1 MIYQNPHLLYALFA
15 IAIPILIHLFNF
27 RKHKTIYF
35 SSIRFLKEIKEENR
49 KKSELKNLLILLS
62 RILAIIFLVLAFAKP
77 YIPVNNTKISNDI
90 FLYIDNSQSMDVDF
104 GEGNLLNSAKNKA
117 IEISQSYPSENN
129 FYLITNDFDPKHI
142 SSYTPDA
149 IKLQIEK
156 ITSSSKQRSITDII
170 SRSSSIVSN
179 NSHLFFISDFQKNSL
194 KIDDLKGYEIKNKI
208 SLIPIVNKNTS
219 NISIDSLFTEGP
231 IFTSDNEVAIHVV
244 ISNTSTKNIKDEV
257 LFLYLDNKQKS
268 QQYINLLAEETKE
281 IVFKFLTSNNRFI
294 NGEIRTEDSP
304 ITFDN
309 NLFFTLTKSEKI
321 NVTEINSASENTAFN
336 ALFGNDTALFNFT
349 SLKLENINHNALSKQ
364 NFIILNGVTELSS
377 GLLSTLLSFTSNGGS
392 LLVVPA
398 PDLTDFNTFNILL
411 NSLAINTI
419 TSKTDSEL
427 KINQF
432 STKHSIYKNVFTQ
445 ALDKANYPIS
455 SRAYFLN
462 NKKISTQIIGFAN
475 KQDFLSAY
483 SLEKG
488 TIYQFSS
495 PLDNSYNNFTK
506 HALFVPTLINMAT
519 SSILV
524 NTPYYSI
531 GSDKEISVNYT
542 NTPTDIPHIKGNNI
556 DIIPTL
562 INKNGKQLLN
572 PQNQIT
578 KNGIYSILNNNELV
592 DKIAFNYNTSESIM
606 SSLTS
611 DELED
616 FIAKNNIENTTV
628 ISTENTGLK
637 TIIKEQEIGKEY
649 WKIALLL
656 SLLFFAFEI
665 LLIKMIKL

>member
-156 ITSSSKQRSITDII
+156 IASSSKQRSITDII

-349 SLKLENINHNALSKQ
+349 SLKLENFNHNALSKQ
-364 NFIILNGVTELSS
+364 DFIILNGVTELSS

-419 TSKTDSEL
+419 SSKTESEL

-432 STKHSIYKNVFTQ
+432 STKHHIYKNVFTQ

-475 KQDFLSAY
+475 KQDFLSEY
-483 SLEKG
+483 TLEKG

-495 PLDNSYNNFTK
+495 PLDKRYNNFTK

-531 GSDKEISVNYT
+531 GSDKEISVNYS

-578 KNGIYSILNNNELV
+578 KNVIYSILNNNELV

-616 FIAKNNIENTTV
+616 FIAKNNIENTTI

>member
-1 MIYQNPHLLYALFA
+1 MSYQNPHLLYALFA
-15 IAIPILIHLFNF
+15 IALPILIHLFNF

-349 SLKLENINHNALSKQ
+349 SLKLENFNHNALSKQ
-364 NFIILNGVTELSS
+364 DFIILNGVTELSS

-419 TSKTDSEL
+419 SSKTESEL

-432 STKHSIYKNVFTQ
+432 STKHHIYKNVFTQ

-475 KQDFLSAY
+475 KQHFLSEY
-483 SLEKG
+483 TLEKG

-495 PLDNSYNNFTK
+495 PLDKRYNKFTK

-531 GSDKEISVNYT
+531 GSDKEISVNYS

-606 SSLTS
+606 S
-611 DELED
+611 
-616 FIAKNNIENTTV
+616 
-628 ISTENTGLK
+628 
-637 TIIKEQEIGKEY
+637 
-649 WKIALLL
+649 
-656 SLLFFAFEI
+656 
-665 LLIKMIKL
+665 

>member
-129 FYLITNDFDPKHI
+129 FYLITNDFYSKHI

-156 ITSSSKQRSITDII
+156 IASSSKQRSITDII

-179 NSHLFFISDFQKNSL
+179 NSHLYFISDFQKNSL

-244 ISNTSTKNIKDEV
+244 IRNTSTKNIKDEV

-321 NVTEINSASENTAFN
+321 NVTAINSASENTAFN

-364 NFIILNGVTELSS
+364 DFIILNGVTELSS
-377 GLLSTLLSFTSNGGS
+377 GLLSTLLSFTNNGGS

-398 PDLTDFNTFNILL
+398 AD
-411 NSLAINTI
+411 
-419 TSKTDSEL
+419 
-427 KINQF
+427 
-432 STKHSIYKNVFTQ
+432 
-445 ALDKANYPIS
+445 
-455 SRAYFLN
+455 
-462 NKKISTQIIGFAN
+462 
-475 KQDFLSAY
+475 
-483 SLEKG
+483 
-488 TIYQFSS
+488 
-495 PLDNSYNNFTK
+495 
-506 HALFVPTLINMAT
+506 
-519 SSILV
+519 
-524 NTPYYSI
+524 
-531 GSDKEISVNYT
+531 
-542 NTPTDIPHIKGNNI
+542 
-556 DIIPTL
+556 
-562 INKNGKQLLN
+562 
-572 PQNQIT
+572 
-578 KNGIYSILNNNELV
+578 
-592 DKIAFNYNTSESIM
+592 
-606 SSLTS
+606 
-611 DELED
+611 
-616 FIAKNNIENTTV
+616 
-628 ISTENTGLK
+628 
-637 TIIKEQEIGKEY
+637 
-649 WKIALLL
+649 
-656 SLLFFAFEI
+656 
-665 LLIKMIKL
+665 